1 MEAQRKQAPSMGSC
15 PACGAPLAEEAAA
28 CPACGRST
36 LREAASAETLAP
48 APARMPGPHEWR
60 CEWCEAINSLGAKR
74 CAACGAVY
82 PRADQDAAIQ
92 RAAEARIQSAL
103 DEIEIRER
111 IRPKSFWKRLFG

>member
-15 PACGAPLAEEAAA
+15 PACGAPLAEEA
-28 CPACGRST
+28 
-36 LREAASAETLAP
+36 
-48 APARMPGPHEWR
+48 ARMPGPHEWR